1 MMEASKI
8 AENAPPPA
16 ENAASAEGDNQER
29 VLKFQQNFRGERPN
43 GEGVRDGLKRDWSSA
58 IDLVNEAFEAI
69 RLADERAVAAE
80 NYHQQLVQ
88 HHKEQVKGLEAR
100 IAAAEKRGDVAET
113 RLKEAE
119 NWLARF
125 HDTIVDGF
133 QRTFTSK

>member
-1 MMEASKI
+1 MEATKVI
-8 AENAPPPA
+8 VDNAPPP
-16 ENAASAEGDNQER
+16 GDAQATEADLQER
-29 VLKFQQNFRGERPN
+29 VLKFSSNFRDRPAGDRGE
-43 GEGVRDGLKRDWSSA
+43 GLKRDWSSA

-88 HHKEQVKGLEAR
+88 HHKEQVKNLEAR
-100 IAAAEKRGDVAET
+100 ITVSEKRAET
-113 RLKEAE
+113 AEARLKDAE

-133 QRTFTSK
+133 QRTFAAK

>member
-1 MMEASKI
+1 MEATKI
-8 AENAPPPA
+8 AENPPPA
-16 ENAASAEGDNQER
+16 LENGAMIDGDSQER
-29 VLKFQQNFRGERPN
+29 VLKFQSNFRGDRPN
-43 GEGVRDGLKRDWSSA
+43 GQDGARDGLKRDWSSA

-80 NYHQQLVQ
+80 SYHQQLVQ

-100 IAAAEKRGDVAET
+100 IATSEKRADVAET

-133 QRTFTSK
+133 QRTFTAK

>member
-1 MMEASKI
+1 MEASKVI
-8 AENAPPPA
+8 AENAPPPP
-16 ENAASAEGDNQER
+16 ENLPALEADAQER
-29 VLKFQQNFRGERPN
+29 VLKFSSNFRDRPA
-43 GEGVRDGLKRDWSSA
+43 GQDRVEGLKRDWSSA

-88 HHKEQVKGLEAR
+88 HHKEQVKNLETR
-100 IAAAEKRGDVAET
+100 IAASEKRAEAAEG

-133 QRTFTSK
+133 QRTFASK